1 MLFLLTFYLQTI
13 LHFTPLQAGLV
24 FLAASVSFILSSL
37 LSPAIVSRPGK
48 RGLSAAAGLVTLGYV
63 LVFLAAQFLVPRWG
77 MPPFLVAL
85 FVSGFGMGLL
95 GTPLLSKTLEEVVHD
110 DAGVA
115 SGIYTTAQQMAGAFG
130 VTLLGLLDAF
140 LTASSGNP
148 LRAFVIS
155 ILVIALLSLGLSL
168 FVLPLAG
175 SLPPTTK
182 NESLAYEQK
191 EETNHVH

>member
-77 MPPFLVAL
+77 MK
-85 FVSGFGMGLL
+85 L
-95 GTPLLSKTLEEVVHD
+95 GSQEDEY
-110 DAGVA
+110 
-115 SGIYTTAQQMAGAFG
+115 IAQQMAGAFG
-130 VTLLGLLDAF
+130 VTLLGLL
-140 LTASSGNP
+140 
-148 LRAFVIS
+148 
-155 ILVIALLSLGLSL
+155 
-168 FVLPLAG
+168 
-175 SLPPTTK
+175 
-182 NESLAYEQK
+182 
-191 EETNHVH
+191 